1 MKPIESWKYIF
12 LDTSVIIDL
21 LQNPSRFDKNKNHQ
35 QRIIDT
41 QKLFNYFNDCKE
53 IKGKEYVFY
62 ISAITISELSVAID
76 TDLLDILLILLNS
89 GDITFVDFTKEIAF
103 NLSRNI
109 REQAPDYSINQILS
123 HLEKELK
130 GDNQITNTRNWVDN
144 DFKIV
149 STAKSLRRLD
159 VVLTADR
166 RTFIPICQ
174 KLDIPYIETS
184 DLPKDMFNEIKTN

>member
-1 MKPIESWKYIF
+1 
-12 LDTSVIIDL
+12 

-130 GDNQITNTRNWVDN
+130 GDNQITNTRNWIDN

-166 RTFIPICQ
+166 RTFTPICQ